1 VLVFLNND
9 IEVISPDWLDEMIG
23 LAIQPEIGAVGAM
36 LYYPN
41 DTIQH
46 AGIILGMKGIA
57 GHSYYGSPRGTIG
70 QRGRV
75 RLTQNLS
82 AVTGACMAVSKEKFL
97 SIDGFN
103 ETQLGIAYN
112 DIRNVWTPHAE
123 LYHYESLTRDYEN
136 TPKKLARFKSEADYL
151 INQWAGII
159 ANDPAYNPNLSI
171 SKPDFSLAFPP
182 RIKKPWT
189 QE

>member
-1 VLVFLNND
+1 
-9 IEVISPDWLDEMIG
+9 MIG

-112 DIRNVWTPHAE
+112 DIDLCIRLMKAGYRNVWTPHAE